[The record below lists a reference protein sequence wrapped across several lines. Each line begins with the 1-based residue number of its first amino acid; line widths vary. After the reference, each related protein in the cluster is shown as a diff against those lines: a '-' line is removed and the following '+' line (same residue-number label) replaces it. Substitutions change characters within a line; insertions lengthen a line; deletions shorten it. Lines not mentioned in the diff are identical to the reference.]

1 MIELQRQNARKR
13 TLPDIYGQ
21 QRYRSARSLLRALVI
36 RTKKLCVLGYPK
48 CAERRFRSYSANA
61 QADRNLCSAY
71 MSDLKNFSTGEVI
84 FLKKDFDMW
93 VHICF
98 SFITSIFLKASK
110 RLAWYVD
117 SDETDVKQI
126 PVKKK
131 KKKKKKKKLYFRNTF
146 AVWAL

>member
-1 MIELQRQNARKR
+1 
-13 TLPDIYGQ
+13 
-21 QRYRSARSLLRALVI
+21 
-36 RTKKLCVLGYPK
+36 
-48 CAERRFRSYSANA
+48 
-61 QADRNLCSAY
+61 

-131 KKKKKKKKLYFRNTF
+131 KKKKKNNFILETPLPFGRCETPSYLPFNSVVQISRISSYF
-146 AVWAL
+146 LLMILL